1 MNCKIWVSVSLGLY
15 FLIKLLITVGHFEV
29 KAVSSLQVHE
39 RSKNG
44 P

>member
-1 MNCKIWVSVSLGLY
+1 MWISLSLGLY
-15 FLIKLLITVGHFEV
+15 FLLKLLITTGHFEV

-39 RSKNG
+39 KSKNG